1 MPNISAAER
10 DGQDDGQSPTPTAE
24 QSPALLL
31 SMALT
36 EYAEARSASQ
46 SGARRSLG
54 IGEMDARALAYLTE
68 NPGAR
73 PSALRAHLGLTSAGV
88 STLCDRLI
96 ERGTIHRDTDPSDRR
111 ASLLTVIVDL
121 DAEPW
126 NRLGEFDRD
135 LAEAIEAEAE
145 PETLLRLAELLT
157 HALSV
162 GNASSADAGA
172 DAAAPGQS

>member
-10 DGQDDGQSPTPTAE
+10 DGQNDGQSPTPTAE
-24 QSPALLL
+24 QSPVLLL

-36 EYAEARSASQ
+36 EYAKARSASQ

-162 GNASSADAGA
+162 GNTSSADAGA
-172 DAAAPGQS
+172 DAGAPGQS